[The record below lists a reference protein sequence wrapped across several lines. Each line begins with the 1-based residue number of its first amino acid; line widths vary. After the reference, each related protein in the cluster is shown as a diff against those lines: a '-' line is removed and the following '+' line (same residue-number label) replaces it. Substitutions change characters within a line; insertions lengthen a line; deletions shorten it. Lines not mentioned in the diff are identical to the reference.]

1 MSALSY
7 DVLSENHTLMTE
19 FKKTDSYKKKIKA
32 DEAYATAFQNAYAN
46 VVTAL
51 DKGEDITNFF
61 LAIPDRKLAQSFA
74 SDSLEVLPWI
84 YNLNPKL
91 WTGRIDAKHDIAY
104 IGFNG
109 LTKSLANLAI
119 LNALN
124 DQVMPYDLWHQP
136 TLELD
141 TALYSDVIE
150 LIHKNLQSV
159 TGGYMADI
167 MADVKILHGLDSAW
181 DLKTLLSLSNKLG
194 IKGTWQSTST

>member
-7 DVLSENHTLMTE
+7 DVLSENHTRMTE
-19 FKKTDSYKKKIKA
+19 FKKTDIYKKKVKA

-61 LAIPDRKLAQSFA
+61 LAIPDKKLVKSFE

-84 YNLNPKL
+84 YQLNPKM
-91 WTGRIDAKHDIAY
+91 WTGKIDFKHDMAY
-104 IGFNG
+104 IGFSG
-109 LTKSLANLAI
+109 LSKTLDNLAI

-124 DQVMPYDLWHQP
+124 EQVMPYDLWHQSL
-136 TLELD
+136 LELD
-141 TALYSDVIE
+141 TNLYSDVITQ
-150 LIHKNLQSV
+150 IHKQLQSV

-167 MADVKILHGLDSAW
+167 MADLEILHGIDSAW

-194 IKGTWQSTST
+194 IKGTWQNTST